1 MKKGKGLLLAALLL
15 TAGPVRAQ
23 VFPGSTADDWR
34 GPWPPPLPNMAGRP
48 GLLGRPGPPGRPNPV
63 LPGGAAALWGPAPGP
78 LSGVPGGP
86 GGAAPPVSP
95 EILQMLQPPSISP
108 NLLTVPP
115 VQPPPA
121 LPPPARPPLAAAPQG
136 PPREFR
142 GGYAL
147 VVAGAAVAA
156 ALLYG
161 LLRRKPAA

>member
-15 TAGPVRAQ
+15 TAGPVQAQ
-23 VFPGSTADDWR
+23 FFPGTTADDWR
-34 GPWPPPLPNMAGRP
+34 GPWPPPQPNMPGRP
-48 GLLGRPGPPGRPNPV
+48 GLLGRQGLPGPPNPV

-86 GGAAPPVSP
+86 AGKAPQVSP
-95 EILQMLQPPSISP
+95 DILQMLQPPSISP
-108 NLLTVPP
+108 NLPTVPP
-115 VQPPPA
+115 VLLPPA
-121 LPPPARPPLAAAPQG
+121 PPPLAAAPPV

-147 VVAGAAVAA
+147 VVAGLAVAA
-156 ALLYG
+156 ALLYV